1 MSGHFYSPIC
11 CIKILR
17 HIKQANFELFVVN
30 RCWFQIY
37 SGLFCDQPGS
47 LTSKAEH
54 NVLIFSDLWREM
66 FFLCFSYRF
75 HVFLSYIYIMDKPER
90 GTDLLVYSNA
100 RHKKANVLIS
110 QNISPTLSDAELWC
124 PYFPRYFVWFM
135 LVANYKKT
143 ESSLYFS
150 SIKLSKSCSVISVL
164 LGDSVG
170 YVELLQ

>member
-37 SGLFCDQPGS
+37 SGLFCDQPGR

-54 NVLIFSDLWREM
+54 NVLIFSDLWRET
-66 FFLCFSYRF
+66 FFL
-75 HVFLSYIYIMDKPER
+75 P
-90 GTDLLVYSNA
+90 SNA
-100 RHKKANVLIS
+100 RHKKVFFQHFLMLSFDALIFHAILCDS
-110 QNISPTLSDAELWC
+110 CWLETIRKQ
-124 PYFPRYFVWFM
+124 
-135 LVANYKKT
+135 
-143 ESSLYFS
+143 SSLYFS

-170 YVELLQ
+170 YVELLIPWGKNG

>member
-1 MSGHFYSPIC
+1 MSGHFYSPTC
-11 CIKILR
+11 CIKIIR

-37 SGLFCDQPGS
+37 SGLFCDQPGR

-54 NVLIFSDLWREM
+54 NVLIFSDLWRET
-66 FFLCFSYRF
+66 FFLCFSYRVTLDIKKYF
-75 HVFLSYIYIMDKPER
+75 SNTFWCWALM
-90 GTDLLVYSNA
+90 LL
-100 RHKKANVLIS
+100 
-110 QNISPTLSDAELWC
+110 
-124 PYFPRYFVWFM
+124 FPRYFVWFM
-135 LVANYKKT
+135 LVGNYKKT